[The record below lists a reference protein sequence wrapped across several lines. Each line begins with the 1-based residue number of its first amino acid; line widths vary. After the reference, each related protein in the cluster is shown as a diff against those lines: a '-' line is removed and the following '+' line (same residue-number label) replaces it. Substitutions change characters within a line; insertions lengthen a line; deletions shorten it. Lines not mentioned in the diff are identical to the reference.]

1 MNEKVINYQLSEN
14 IITRISDYIEKEFIQ
29 KNIPLEKVACVFGGR
44 RPALFLKREL
54 SRRIKKSFIPPKVFS
69 MDEFID
75 FIAKKEDIV
84 KPVSDMDA
92 CYYIYT
98 LAKKEVPG
106 LLKGRERFCDFLPW
120 AREIISFIEQLDLE
134 AIQEKQL
141 KNIQKSA
148 AIGYEIPQNIN
159 RLLQNIVKLRSSY
172 HNFLREKNVYSRGMR
187 YLKASK
193 SVEGFKADEFDAILF
208 CNFYYLH
215 STEQKVIKSLMD
227 KKKGVCFFQGSQ
239 DDWSVLSKNAKY
251 LETKINP
258 SNTKEHN
265 YDVTLHQGFDMH
277 SQVSMVREVL
287 GKIKDKEKTVVVL
300 PQPEAVVP
308 LLCEISSCVD
318 EMNVSLG
325 YPLKRSSLYV
335 LFDLLFKVQESKK
348 ENLYYAKDYLNLLK
362 HPLVKNLKINSES
375 AVTRV
380 LVHKIE
386 ELLQG
391 VEETSIGGKL
401 FLSLAEIEDEKRVIS
416 RTVETL
422 ASMNIQVSIS
432 ECSVVLGQLHRFL
445 FKEWEEIGDISALSQ
460 KLSDFLDIL
469 VQKSIIAKFPFN
481 TQALERL
488 FIIADD
494 FQSTSFCEERF
505 SQQELWELFHQRLE
519 SERITFIGSP
529 LRGLQVLGLLETRS
543 LSFDN
548 VIVMDMNESILPKL
562 KIYEPLIPRE
572 VMLSLG
578 LNRLEKEEEI
588 QRYQFFRLLSCAKDV
603 HLVYSADQ
611 IHEKSRFIEELLW
624 AKQKEEGALKSFP
637 TKRARFALET
647 DISKKVI
654 TKTPEMVLQLKEA
667 TYSASRL
674 NVYLGCPMQ
683 FYYKYVLGLKE
694 KDDLLESPEATHIG
708 KFIHE
713 VLEDSFKRFINKKPK
728 FDKIFYS
735 SFQKLIDKKF
745 EKEIACRMKSD
756 SILLREIM
764 NERLRKFLEN
774 EEQWPV
780 KKILGLEEDRR
791 ATIKLNGK
799 DVSFV
804 YTVDRVDELED
815 GSIVIIDYKTGGAN
829 VTPKRLSSL
838 QSMRMDRESIKD
850 DLRSFQLPLYYH
862 FTKEQMPNAEINAQ
876 LYNIRSLKRESFI
889 RDDDKGKE
897 SEIMDISMKALEY
910 IHKEICNPKVP
921 FSCESVDDRRCQNC
935 PFTGLCK

>member
-1 MNEKVINYQLSEN
+1 MKEKIINCQLSEN
-14 IITRISDYIEKEFIQ
+14 IITKISDYIEKEFIQ
-29 KNIPLEKVACVFGGR
+29 KDIPLDRVACVFGGK
-44 RPALFLKREL
+44 RPALFLKKEL
-54 SRRIKKSFIPPKVFS
+54 SSRIKTSFIPPKVFS
-69 MDEFID
+69 MDEFIN
-75 FIAKKEDIV
+75 FIAKKEGVI
-84 KPVSDMDA
+84 KTISNMDA
-92 CYYIYT
+92 CYYIYI
-98 LAKKEVPG
+98 LAKKELPD

-134 AIQEKQL
+134 SIEEKQL

-172 HNFLREKNVYSRGMR
+172 HSLLREENIYSRGMR
-187 YLKASK
+187 YLKASELAE
-193 SVEGFKADEFDAILF
+193 SFNADEFEAILF

-215 STEQKVIKSLMD
+215 STEQKIIKSLLD

-239 DDWSVLSKNAKY
+239 DDWSVLAKNAKH
-251 LETKINP
+251 LGSKIIP
-258 SNTKEHN
+258 LKSQEYN
-265 YDVTLHQGFDMH
+265 YNVTLHQGFDMH

-287 GKIKDKEKTVVVL
+287 QGIKDKEKTVVVL

-308 LLCEISSCVD
+308 LLCEISSCVS

-325 YPLKRSSLYV
+325 YPLRRSSLYV

-348 ENLYYAKDYLNLLK
+348 DNLYYAKDYLNLLK

-401 FLSLAEIEDEKRVIS
+401 FLSLDEIEDEKRVIS
-416 RTVETL
+416 KTVETL
-422 ASMNIQVSIS
+422 ASMNVKVSIS
-432 ECSVVLGQLHRFL
+432 ECSVVLGQLHRVL
-445 FKEWEEIGDISALSQ
+445 FKEWEDINSVNALSK

-469 VQKSIIAKFPFN
+469 VQKSIIVKFPFN
-481 TQALERL
+481 VQALEKL

-494 FQSTSFCEERF
+494 FESTSFCEERF
-505 SQQELWELFHQRLE
+505 SQQELWELFHQRLG
-519 SERITFIGSP
+519 SERINFIGSP

-548 VIVMDMNESILPKL
+548 VIVMDMNESVLPKL

-588 QRYQFFRLLSCAKDV
+588 QRYQFFRLLACAKNV
-603 HLVYSADQ
+603 HLVYSADE

-624 AKQKEEGALKSFP
+624 AKQKTEGALKSVHA
-637 TKRARFALET
+637 KRARFAIET
-647 DISKKVI
+647 DISKKI
-654 TKTPEMVLQLKEA
+654 IKKTPQMISQLKEA

-694 KDDLLESPEATHIG
+694 KDDLLEGPEATHIG

-713 VLEDSFKRFINKKPK
+713 VLEESFKKFISTKPK
-728 FDKIFYS
+728 FTKTFYS
-735 SFQKLIDKKF
+735 SFAKLVDEKF

-780 KKILGLEEDRR
+780 KKILSLEEDRK
-791 ATIKLNGK
+791 ATIKLNGQ
-799 DVSFV
+799 DVPFV

-829 VTPKRLSSL
+829 ITPKRLSSL
-838 QSMRMDRESIKD
+838 QSMQMNRESIKE

-862 FTKEQMPNAEINAQ
+862 FTKEQMPTSDINAQ

-889 RDDDKGKE
+889 RDDDKGNE
-897 SEIMDISMKALEY
+897 SEIMDISIQALEY
-910 IHKEICNPKVP
+910 IHKEICDPKVS
-921 FSCESVDDRRCQNC
+921 FSCESVDERRCENC
-935 PFTGLCK
+935 PFVSPCK